1 MSLFNGVAPEAVFTV
16 FVCAGLFLVFGMLAL
31 IGDMIFEGDD
41 DEEV

>member
-1 MSLFNGVAPEAVFTV
+1 MFLFDGVAPEAVFTV

-31 IGDMIFEGDD
+31 IGEMVFEGDD